1 MASKAENNIVTLS
14 INTTK
19 NYEKF
24 QLMQK
29 IVRLQFFT
37 IFSTGFQKIAN
48 LAIFAIFWQTHE
60 KSQFLQLRAN
70 LDISVIL

>member
-19 NYEKF
+19 NCEKF

-29 IVRLQFFT
+29 IVRLQFFA
-37 IFSTGFQKIAN
+37 IFSTSFQKIAN
-48 LAIFAIFWQTHE
+48 LAIFAIFAIFCKHMKNRNFCSCEQTWT
-60 KSQFLQLRAN
+60 
-70 LDISVIL
+70 

>member
-19 NYEKF
+19 NCEKC
-24 QLMQK
+24 QLTQK

-48 LAIFAIFWQTHE
+48 LAIFAIFCKHMKNRNFCSCEQTWT
-60 KSQFLQLRAN
+60 
-70 LDISVIL
+70 